1 MTTSVQHYTTMKDLI
16 NAVKSDEIIGFVKLS
31 LCVPEGMIER
41 FSEFPP
47 VFKKTVIGLEDI
59 GETMQKFVKTQIE
72 SLTRTKFLFRVC
84 LERTLLFQRL

>member
-1 MTTSVQHYTTMKDLI
+1 MKDLI

-59 GETMQKFVKTQIE
+59 GETMEKFVKTQIE